1 MAIFVLVHGAWH
13 GGWCWKRLSPLLR
26 AAGHDVYTPTLTG
39 LGERAHLLTPE
50 VNLRTHIDDIVQ
62 VLHYEDLSDV
72 LLVGHSY
79 AGLVIS
85 GVADRVPDR
94 LAQLIYLD
102 AYVPRV
108 GENVE
113 EALGPGTYAQLA
125 EQARTT
131 GEGWFLPS
139 PPPGDFGIT
148 ADADVMWMQ
157 ERLRPHPLGRQQ
169 PPLRLLTTPAAGAL
183 ARAFIFC
190 TATTQ
195 FESYAEWVRTDSA
208 WRYAELAAGHDAM
221 VTAPYEL
228 ARVLIGLA

>member
-62 VLHYEDLSDV
+62 VLYYEDLSDV
-72 LLVGHSY
+72 LLVGHSN

-85 GVADRVPDR
+85 GVADRVPER
-94 LAQLIYLD
+94 LRELIYLD

-108 GENVE
+108 GETAE
-113 EALGPGTYAQLA
+113 EVLGSYTLQLA

-131 GEGWFLPS
+131 GEGWFLP
-139 PPPGDFGIT
+139 PGLPGDFGIT
-148 ADADVMWMQ
+148 ADADVVWMQ
-157 ERLRPHPLGRQQ
+157 ERLSPSPWGRQQ

-183 ARAFIFC
+183 ARAFISC
-190 TATTQ
+190 TAMNW
-195 FESYAEWVRTDSA
+195 FESTAEWVRADSN
-208 WRYAELAAGHDAM
+208 WRYVELAAGHDAM
-221 VTAPYEL
+221 VTAPHEL